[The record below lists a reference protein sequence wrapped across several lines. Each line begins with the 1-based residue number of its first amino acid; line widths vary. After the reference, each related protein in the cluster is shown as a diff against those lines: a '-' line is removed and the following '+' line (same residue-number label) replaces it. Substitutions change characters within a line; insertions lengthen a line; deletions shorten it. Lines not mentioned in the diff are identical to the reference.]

1 MSDYIHKRM
10 AAILAEFPAV
20 PKERSGAGIS
30 YKYRGIDDALR
41 ALNPLLAK
49 HGVYMRVNYLAPE
62 FTAAAATSSGKPQ
75 FRCVLTG
82 EMQFTADDGS
92 FASIALAGEGIDTA
106 DKALMK
112 AQANALKYG
121 IWYTF
126 CVPTD
131 EKKDSEAFDGEDDDD
146 LDFEPRKK

>member
-1 MSDYIHKRM
+1 MGEIHTKM

-30 YKYRGIDDALR
+30 YKYRGIDDGLR

-49 HGVYMRVNYLAPE
+49 HGVFMRISGLALAFSPAGE
-62 FTAAAATSSGKPQ
+62 TASKKPQ
-75 FRCVLTG
+75 TRCVVQADLT
-82 EMQFTADDGS
+82 FVATDGS
-92 FASIALAGEGIDTA
+92 DVSVAIAGEGIDTA

-131 EKKDSEAFDGEDDDD
+131 EKKDSEAFDGEDDND
-146 LDFEPRKK
+146 LDFEPRKR